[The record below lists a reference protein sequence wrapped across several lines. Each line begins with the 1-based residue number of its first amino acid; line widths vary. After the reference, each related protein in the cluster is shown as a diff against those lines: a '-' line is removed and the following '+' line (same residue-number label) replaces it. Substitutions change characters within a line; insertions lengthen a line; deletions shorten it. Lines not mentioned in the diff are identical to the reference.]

1 MSTNK
6 VPVRPKN
13 FTNVVD
19 GSEYGA
25 IDEPGGRRT
34 TNTGNTITNNAP
46 KRSINMLRF
55 PADVDT
61 DGQGHYINFK
71 IHVSEG
77 GKASSVTSGDVKKM
91 STKLANGNTVAGT
104 PNFKSS
110 RKGTKA
116 TDRTF
121 QAQKPPSRQLATA
134 ISLYMPPSIQTS
146 YGATYQDKEIGQI
159 TEALMSG
166 YLTATD
172 SVRSGDNY
180 TTTGLKVGA
189 SALNEIIAGA
199 ASKWAKALDSM
210 GVTGIEAMM
219 GITTGMVQSNRM
231 ELLFERMERRKF
243 SYTFTFVPTTKQ
255 EAVDIQKIVFLFKL
269 HMHPEYADGYG
280 NVVAKFLK
288 YGKGLVAGSAI
299 DVKGVVSSGVGKAAD
314 FIEKNPPRRGRI
326 FRIPDTFDIEYM
338 MVDGQQNNFLHKI
351 STCHLTNM
359 SLTYGGD
366 KFRAYDITEGI
377 FGKGSPP
384 QQVVM
389 SLDFQEIEVMTKESI
404 AHNF

>member
-34 TNTGNTITNNAP
+34 TNTGNKITNNAP
-46 KRSINMLRF
+46 KRSTNMLRF
-55 PADVDT
+55 PSDVAA

-71 IHVSEG
+71 IHVSSG
-77 GKASSVTSGDVKKM
+77 GKASSVTTGDAKKM
-91 STKLANGNTVAGT
+91 STKLVNGNTVAGT
-104 PNFKSS
+104 PNFKKP
-110 RKGTKA
+110 RTGTKA
-116 TDRTF
+116 RERTM
-121 QAQKPPSRQLATA
+121 QSMKRPSRQLATA

-146 YGATYQDKEIGQI
+146 YGATYQDKEIGAI

-166 YLTATD
+166 YLTMVE
-172 SVRSGDNY
+172 SGRSGDSLAMTAGKTAAN
-180 TTTGLKVGA
+180 
-189 SALNEIIAGA
+189 ALNTGVGLLAT
-199 ASKWAKALDSM
+199 KWASGLDAL
-210 GVTGIEAMM
+210 GVTGIEALM
-219 GITTGMVQSNRM
+219 GISTGMVQSNRM

-243 SYTFTFVPTTKQ
+243 NYTFTFVPTTKQ

-280 NVVAKFLK
+280 N
-288 YGKGLVAGSAI
+288 LVAGGI
-299 DVKGVVSSGVGKAAD
+299 DWVKTNIGD
-314 FIEKNPPRRGRI
+314 FKGALASTSKFLRDNPPLGGRV

-338 MVDGQQNNFLHKI
+338 MVDNKQNNFLHKI

-377 FGKGSPP
+377 FGEGSPP

-389 SLDFQEIEVMTKESI
+389 TLDFTEIEVLTKESI